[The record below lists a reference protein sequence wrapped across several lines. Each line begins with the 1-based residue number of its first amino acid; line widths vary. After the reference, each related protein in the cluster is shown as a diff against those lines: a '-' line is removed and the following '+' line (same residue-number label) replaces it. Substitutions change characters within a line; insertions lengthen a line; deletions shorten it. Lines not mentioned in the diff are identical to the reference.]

1 MSDDFGA
8 TTSGGP
14 APSSG
19 AGTGSTPLMMAP
31 QWGVVLTAGIVAL
44 LLGAALAA
52 WPGETVR
59 VLAFLLA
66 VQLIVAGA
74 AQVFLAFGT
83 LQGAVR
89 WAVVLAGL
97 ISLVIGA
104 LLLFDPLQ
112 TLTFVG
118 WAVGLCVVAV
128 GLGDLFGAFS
138 HHARRHR
145 VWQAIRGVLGVVI
158 GVFLV
163 VNPNWSLGAIVV
175 LTCVWLISYGFLT
188 IVAAFA
194 LRAEQRV
201 QVTA

>member
-1 MSDDFGA
+1 MSDFGS
-8 TTSGGP
+8 TTSG
-14 APSSG
+14 PSLETASPLRM
-19 AGTGSTPLMMAP
+19 TPH
-31 QWGVVLTAGIVAL
+31 WGVVLAAGIVAL

-52 WPGETVR
+52 WPGETVK

-66 VQLIVAGA
+66 VQLIFAGG
-74 AQVFLAFGT
+74 AQMFLAFVS
-83 LQGAVR
+83 LEGATR
-89 WAVVLAGL
+89 WVLVLAGA

-138 HHARRHR
+138 THAARHR
-145 VWQAIRGVLGVVI
+145 VWQAIRGLLGVVV
-158 GVFLV
+158 GLFLV
-163 VNPNWSLGAIVV
+163 VNPDWSLGAIVV
-175 LTCVWLISYGFLT
+175 ITCVWLISYGFIT

-194 LRAEQRV
+194 LRAEQSRP
-201 QVTA
+201 AAA